1 MSSLIG
7 LACSH
12 PCSHV
17 RLFPCEPSGLPVN
30 NHTSL
35 PKASRR
41 QNIIQN
47 IAWRRKKWLAH
58 HTSFRYKDKSV
69 HRMDQSVSFLGVCIF
84 IFFFS
89 KDFIKIFSLDFK
101 IYASL
106 VIRICLEGN
115 TMRNRGAYSTK
126 ERMPSDIERPS
137 TNQPGRLY
145 LIGCVL
151 PSRQ

>member
-1 MSSLIG
+1 
-7 LACSH
+7 
-12 PCSHV
+12 
-17 RLFPCEPSGLPVN
+17 
-30 NHTSL
+30 
-35 PKASRR
+35 
-41 QNIIQN
+41 
-47 IAWRRKKWLAH
+47 
-58 HTSFRYKDKSV
+58 
-69 HRMDQSVSFLGVCIF
+69 MDQSVSFLGVCIF

>member
-1 MSSLIG
+1 
-7 LACSH
+7 
-12 PCSHV
+12 
-17 RLFPCEPSGLPVN
+17 
-30 NHTSL
+30 
-35 PKASRR
+35 
-41 QNIIQN
+41 
-47 IAWRRKKWLAH
+47 
-58 HTSFRYKDKSV
+58 
-69 HRMDQSVSFLGVCIF
+69 MDQSISFLGVCIF
-84 IFFFS
+84 YDRRELFCPRILSFRSGSCWVRLIFSGSLKKRLTREKENSHQLGFATSKAHKRETQGKYFYLVFFS

-101 IYASL
+101 ISASL

-145 LIGCVL
+145 MIGGVL